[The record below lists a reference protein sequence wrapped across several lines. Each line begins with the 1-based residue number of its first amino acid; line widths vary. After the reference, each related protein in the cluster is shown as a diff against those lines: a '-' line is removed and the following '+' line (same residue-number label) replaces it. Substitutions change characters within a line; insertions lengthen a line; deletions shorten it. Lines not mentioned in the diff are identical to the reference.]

1 MKLDFG
7 SEVVIWDLPDHFI
20 FLIRQKCDHKQG
32 TKWKQ
37 QKMLIQLV

>member
-20 FLIRQKCDHKQG
+20 FLIRQQCDHSEKSNEN
-32 TKWKQ
+32 
-37 QKMLIQLV
+37 